1 MTWSHIQIKKL
12 DEQVISYDSF
22 ASHTVNILHEYFNR
36 SMYLVFVFVFEEDDI
51 GTASGLFINFFPF
64 YVCTPIVPGHT
75 SDNN

>member
-1 MTWSHIQIKKL
+1 
-12 DEQVISYDSF
+12 
-22 ASHTVNILHEYFNR
+22 
-36 SMYLVFVFVFEEDDI
+36 MYLVFVFVFEEDDI